1 MKSHYECRGLL
12 KHAFEKNCS
21 HLLNSQPDSKSHSV
35 LALERIPLGCRA
47 GSTVVL
53 KIRKYQFYRPKSK
66 ITLSLP
72 RCTTF
77 ETKIKEKKSVIYFNT
92 NYGKW
97 HATIKRETAATRST
111 SISTFLCESVLQRSP
126 NRSRRG
132 EKTRSTSRKGKI
144 DRKVSEINTVA
155 RVKSIWPTWNWEIR
169 IRRIWEMRKREKYER
184 LIAVAISRCLAI
196 GARSRA
202 TAITYDHAFSAGWNF
217 HLVHRVLRW
226 RGGWAPRLR
235 SRLGYARNRDPETQ
249 FAATTWHVLLI

>member
-1 MKSHYECRGLL
+1 MLFCKERSKPSAIRWIDQLIRVKSHYECRGLL

-47 GSTVVL
+47 ASTVVL

-111 SISTFLCESVLQRSP
+111 SISTFLCESVKKCF
-126 NRSRRG
+126 NDRR
-132 EKTRSTSRKGKI
+132 I
-144 DRKVSEINTVA
+144 DRDA
-155 RVKSIWPTWNWEIR
+155 A
-169 IRRIWEMRKREKYER
+169 RKRDQPRGREKFIEKY
-184 LIAVAISRCLAI
+184 
-196 GARSRA
+196 
-202 TAITYDHAFSAGWNF
+202 
-217 HLVHRVLRW
+217 
-226 RGGWAPRLR
+226 PK
-235 SRLGYARNRDPETQ
+235 
-249 FAATTWHVLLI
+249 

>member
-1 MKSHYECRGLL
+1 MLSCKERSKTSAIRWIDQLIRVKSHYERRGLL

-21 HLLNSQPDSKSHSV
+21 HLLNFQLDSKSHSV

-77 ETKIKEKKSVIYFNT
+77 ETKKEKKSVIYFNT

-111 SISTFLCESVLQRSP
+111 SISTFLC
-126 NRSRRG
+126 
-132 EKTRSTSRKGKI
+132 
-144 DRKVSEINTVA
+144 DRDA
-155 RVKSIWPTWNWEIR
+155 A
-169 IRRIWEMRKREKYER
+169 RKRDQPRGREKLIEKY
-184 LIAVAISRCLAI
+184 
-196 GARSRA
+196 
-202 TAITYDHAFSAGWNF
+202 
-217 HLVHRVLRW
+217 
-226 RGGWAPRLR
+226 PK
-235 SRLGYARNRDPETQ
+235 
-249 FAATTWHVLLI
+249 